1 MPYRHETMDA
11 IVKTP
16 AIYPSSAGIGGTR
29 RVIVEV
35 GPGRGDFLF
44 HLAEENPSA
53 QVVGIEIKRKR
64 TDLLI
69 QRVERRGLRNI
80 ILIHDDA
87 RLALPRFFSAG
98 SVDEIHINFPD
109 PWPKRRHAKNRAASA
124 EFLEQCTAALKA
136 GGTLGFITDHLQ
148 YAIDVSDCLSSISDL
163 KNAYHERYLTDVDG
177 AFPTFFAM
185 KWREEGR
192 RITYQKYFKTK

>member
-16 AIYPSSAGIGGTR
+16 AIYPASAEIGKSS

-44 HLAEENPSA
+44 HLAEQNPDA

-64 TDLLI
+64 TDKLI
-69 QRVERRGLRNI
+69 QRVERRGLMNI
-80 ILIHDDA
+80 IIIHDDV
-87 RLALPRFFSAG
+87 RLALPRFFG
-98 SVDEIHINFPD
+98 RESVDEIHINFPD
-109 PWPKRRHAKNRAASA
+109 PWPKRRHTKNRAVSA
-124 EFLEQCTAALKA
+124 EFLAECARTLKA
-136 GGTLGFITDHLQ
+136 GGTLSFATDHLE
-148 YAIDVSDCLSSISDL
+148 YAADVSQCLSSISDL
-163 KNAYHERYLTDVDG
+163 RNAFNERYLTDVDG

-192 RITYQKYFKTK
+192 GITYQKYVKKI

>member
-1 MPYRHETMDA
+1 MPYKHETMDA

-16 AIYPSSAGIGGTR
+16 AVYPSSAAIGR
-29 RVIVEV
+29 SARVIVEV

-44 HLAEENPSA
+44 HLAEQNPDA

-64 TDLLI
+64 TDKLI
-69 QRVERRGLRNI
+69 QRVELRGFRNI
-80 ILIHDDA
+80 VIIHDDA
-87 RLALPRFFSAG
+87 RHAMPHFFGTG

-109 PWPKRRHAKNRAASA
+109 PWPKRRHVKNRAASA
-124 EFLEQCTAALKA
+124 KFLAECARTLKA
-136 GGTLGFITDHLQ
+136 GGTLSFATDHLE
-148 YAIDVSDCLSSISDL
+148 YAADVSRCLSSISDL

-177 AFPTFFAM
+177 AFHTFFAM

-192 RITYQKYFKTK
+192 GITYQKYVKKI